1 MILIAGLG
9 NPGEKYDRTR
19 HNVGFAV
26 INKLAAIFDVK
37 LKNESKFEAEV
48 AETTIM
54 FPGEKKHVRVALA
67 KPQTYMNESGRS
79 IQKLVKYY
87 RLRTEDQVWIIHDD
101 LDLQLGQVRIRV
113 NGSSGGQKGIDSII
127 NALGTNH
134 FVRFRI
140 GITPTAGQPKAAEEY
155 VLEKFRKEEQVII
168 DEEIQTVIEQINE
181 ALDKGITAT
190 TI

>member
-1 MILIAGLG
+1 
-9 NPGEKYDRTR
+9 
-19 HNVGFAV
+19 
-26 INKLAAIFDVK
+26 
-37 LKNESKFEAEV
+37 
-48 AETTIM
+48 
-54 FPGEKKHVRVALA
+54 
-67 KPQTYMNESGRS
+67 MNESGRS
-79 IQKLVKYY
+79 IQKLVKYF